1 MMKKIFVAILIFL
14 GTFLSAQEA
23 SIREFSGTVE
33 VKTPGASVWRAAR
46 IGERISKDTIISTG
60 FRSTAFIDVGNSTL
74 IVRPLTRLSLESL
87 QRTQNNESVALYL
100 ETGRVRAEV
109 KAPLDGNV
117 DFSLHAPIVTASV
130 RGTAFDFDG
139 TNLNVDEG
147 QVYFTGG
154 DKIGVYVGAGHQSV
168 SDPET
173 GRTVGAAEL
182 FLAELTMTGPKVTHT
197 SANAPAKTP
206 ARVTRTRDPVR
217 VLSANAN
224 LGGLAVDYGLMD
236 YFFNLSPDFN
246 ADTTNYTVTV
256 SLTSEINV
264 TATTS
269 DPRASITINGERV
282 SSGVPKTISG
292 FTIGGGRIVIPVV
305 VTAEDGKTKKTYT
318 ITASRPL
325 I

>member
-1 MMKKIFVAILIFL
+1 MMKKIFAALLIFL
-14 GTFLSAQEA
+14 GTFLFAQEA
-23 SIREFSGTVE
+23 YIREFSGTVE
-33 VKTPGASVWRAAR
+33 VKAAGASVWRAAR
-46 IGERISKDTIISTG
+46 VGERISKDTIISTG

-87 QRTQNNESVALYL
+87 QSIQNNESVALYL

-109 KAPLDGNV
+109 KPPLDGKV

-154 DKIGVYVGAGHQSV
+154 DRIGVYVGAGHQSV

-182 FLAELTMTGPKVTHT
+182 LQAELTMTGPKVTHT
-197 SANAPAKTP
+197 SVKTP
-206 ARVTRTRDPVR
+206 AKKVTRTRSSSR

-224 LGGLAVDYGLMD
+224 LGGLIVDYGLMD

-246 ADTTNYTVTV
+246 ASTTNYTVTV

-264 TATTS
+264 TAITS
-269 DPRASITINGERV
+269 DPHASITINGERA

-292 FTIGGGRIVIPVV
+292 FTIGGGRVVIPVV
-305 VTAEDGKTKKTYT
+305 ITAEDGKTKKTYT

>member
-1 MMKKIFVAILIFL
+1 
-14 GTFLSAQEA
+14 
-23 SIREFSGTVE
+23 
-33 VKTPGASVWRAAR
+33 
-46 IGERISKDTIISTG
+46 
-60 FRSTAFIDVGNSTL
+60 
-74 IVRPLTRLSLESL
+74 LSLESL
-87 QRTQNNESVALYL
+87 QSNQNNESVALYL

-182 FLAELTMTGPKVTHT
+182 FQAELTMTGPKVTHT
-197 SANAPAKTP
+197 SANAPAKIP
-206 ARVTRTRDPVR
+206 VKVTRIRARARAEPK
-217 VLSANAN
+217 SANAN
-224 LGGLAVDYGLMD
+224 LGGLTVDYGLMD
-236 YFFNLSPDFN
+236 YFFNLSPDFD
-246 ADTTNYTVTV
+246 AGTTNYTVTV

-264 TATTS
+264 TAVTS
-269 DPRASITINGERV
+269 DPHASITINGERA

-305 VTAEDGKTKKTYT
+305 ITAEDGKTKKTYT